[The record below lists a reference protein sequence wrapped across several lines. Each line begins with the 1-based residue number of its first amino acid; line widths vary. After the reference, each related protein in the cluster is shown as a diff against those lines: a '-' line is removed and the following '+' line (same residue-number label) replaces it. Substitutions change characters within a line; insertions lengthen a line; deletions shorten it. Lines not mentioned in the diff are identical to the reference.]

1 MHKKDV
7 DYFRPSKRRVINLVV
22 GIAALLMY
30 EIARYYYRPFIYSN
44 AINDFHFA
52 DTLGNS
58 LGTIATVFI
67 FLGVI
72 GRGGKHDYFL
82 INTVT
87 ISVLLYEMAHPL
99 LGKPID
105 PADLIATVVAGAICI
120 LLYRLLHCRKNIAV
134 KEI

>member
-1 MHKKDV
+1 MFKKNV
-7 DYFRPSKRRVINLVV
+7 IYFRPSKRRVINLVV
-22 GIAALLMY
+22 GIATLLMY

-44 AINDFHFA
+44 GINDFYIA

-58 LGTIATVFI
+58 FGTIATVFI

-87 ISVLLYEMAHPL
+87 ISVFLYEIAHPL

-105 PADLIATVVAGAICI
+105 PADLVATVVAGGICL
-120 LLYRLLHCRKNIAV
+120 LLYRLLHGRKNIAV
-134 KEI
+134 SEK